1 MQVRFY
7 DLKENPVVKAGTLGK
22 GKVDEMAFWT
32 KEEDL
37 QFIVQVKDKPVSIT
51 IWGTV
56 MPYTCRY

>member
-37 QFIVQVKDKPVSIT
+37 QFTVQVKDKPVS
-51 IWGTV
+51 
-56 MPYTCRY
+56 YCAF